1 MEKKQAI
8 HAKELLEN
16 KILSKKSSISK
27 SVKSSFI
34 QNQSE
39 LDISTT
45 GPPQHFDILRGL
57 RENIPVLEENT
68 HEKEDFVE
76 QGLPET
82 QNEQHDLKLHE
93 EAKQLPQFKN
103 PTLTKKGPT
112 LKGSPKEP
120 PKGKPLLQSAKKNYK
135 NSPDIIQNLSSP
147 VHSESTQTSEEHLEM

>member
-16 KILSKKSSISK
+16 KILSKKGSISK

-34 QNQSE
+34 QNQSA

-57 RENIPVLEENT
+57 RENSPVLEENT
-68 HEKEDFVE
+68 HEKEVFAE
-76 QGLPET
+76 QDLIENH
-82 QNEQHDLKLHE
+82 NEQYESQPKS
-93 EAKQLPQFKN
+93 A
-103 PTLTKKGPT
+103 TIIKKGPA
-112 LKGSPKEP
+112 LKGSPKGTL
-120 PKGKPLLQSAKKNYK
+120 KDKPSLQPTKKNYK
-135 NSPDIIQNLSSP
+135 NSPDKMQNLSSP